1 MTVRPAT
8 VADIPV
14 IRSIAHA
21 TWPVAYVPCILDV
34 PQLDYML
41 DLLYSERAL
50 TEAMTLKDQRFMLL
64 NDGARDIAFA
74 GYTLHYNGSRVT
86 HLNKLYVLPDEQGT
100 GAGKELVELVLDK
113 ARSAGDEAVELN
125 VNKRNVAIKFYQRM
139 GFRID
144 REEVIDIGQGY
155 VMDDYVMSLP
165 LRYRP

>member
-21 TWPVAYVPCILDV
+21 TWPVAYVPAILDP
-34 PQLDYML
+34 PQLNYML
-41 DLLYSERAL
+41 DLLYSEQAL
-50 TEAMTLKDQRFMLL
+50 TEAMTRKDQLFLLL
-64 NDGARDIAFA
+64 NDGRTDIAFA
-74 GYTLHYNGSRVT
+74 SYTPHFHDKPITR
-86 HLNKLYVLPDEQGT
+86 LNKLYVLPEQQGS
-100 GAGKELVELVLDK
+100 GAGKRLLGMVLEQ
-113 ARSAGDEAVELN
+113 ARAGGDEAVELN
-125 VNKRNVAIKFYQRM
+125 VNKRNVAIKFYERM

-165 LRYRP
+165 LRN

>member
-8 VADIPV
+8 VEDIPV

-21 TWPVAYVPCILDV
+21 TWPVAYVPSILDV

-41 DLLYSERAL
+41 ELLYSEHAL
-50 TEAMTLKDQRFMLL
+50 NEAMTKKDQRFVML
-64 NDGARDIAFA
+64 NDGERDIAFA
-74 GYTLHYNGSRVT
+74 GYTLHYHGSRIT
-86 HLNKLYVLPDEQGT
+86 HLNKLYVLPGLQGT
-100 GAGKELVELVLDK
+100 GAGKELVELVLEK
-113 ARSAGDEAVELN
+113 ARASGDQAVELN

-139 GFRID
+139 GFRIL

-165 LRYRP
+165 LRN

>member
-1 MTVRPAT
+1 MTLRPAT

-21 TWPVAYVPCILDV
+21 TWPVAYVPSILDV

-41 DLLYSERAL
+41 ELLYSERAL
-50 TEAMTLKDQRFMLL
+50 NEAMTEKGQRFVIL
-64 NDGARDIAFA
+64 NDGERDVAFA
-74 GYTLHYNGSRVT
+74 GYTSHYHGSPVT
-86 HLNKLYVLPDEQGT
+86 HLNKLYVLPDQQGT
-100 GAGKELVELVLDK
+100 GAGKKLVGLVVEA
-113 ARSAGDEAVELN
+113 ARAAGDEVVELN
-125 VNKRNVAIKFYQRM
+125 VNKRNVAIKFYQHM

-165 LRYRP
+165 LRK